1 MVIES
6 FDANLYVN
14 VLDQIYVMQEVPE
27 HSSHSAEFDALQNRR
42 NLLKN
47 MPLLWIT
54 LGSVLLI

>member
-27 HSSHSAEFDALQNRR
+27 RSSHSAEFDAPAKQKKPP
-42 NLLKN
+42 KN
-47 MPLLWIT
+47 MSLLWIT
-54 LGSVLLI
+54 HGSVLLI